1 MSDSI
6 RVKAPA
12 TVANL
17 GSGFDLLGL
26 AIHQIADEVMV
37 SIRTDSKLIIKDIEG
52 DGGLLPRNAEENTC
66 TVAIQ
71 SLLHKLNTDQGFEVS
86 IKKHIA
92 FNSGLGSSASSA
104 VAGVF
109 AVNELLG
116 NPLTKEQLIAPAL
129 DGEYIASKGFHAD
142 NIAPCMLGGITYI
155 RELNP
160 LSILQ
165 LPFHNDTHLV
175 VLYQY
180 VTVSTAAARSILPAQ
195 YDRGVLIKQNA
206 RLASLLMGLTNQNDD
221 YLSYGLG
228 DEIATPYRKQLIP
241 HFDELE
247 KISKAHDVVGFNISG
262 SGPSVFAWCKN
273 ETQAAAVK
281 KDWAAFFE
289 QKKERCEI
297 YVSSINT
304 AGVSVF

>member
-1 MSDSI
+1 VGMSESI

-26 AIHQIADEVMV
+26 AIHQIADEVLV
-37 SIRTDSKLIIKDIEG
+37 SKRSDSKLVIKDIEG
-52 DGGLLPRNAEENTC
+52 DGGLLPRNAAE
-66 TVAIQ
+66 
-71 SLLHKLNTDQGFEVS
+71 QGFDVE

-142 NIAPCMLGGITYI
+142 NVAPCMFGGITYI

-165 LPFHNDTHLV
+165 MPFNTNTFLV

-180 VTVSTAAARSILPAQ
+180 VTVSTAAARSILPAL
-195 YDRGVLIKQNA
+195 YERAVLTKQSS
-206 RLASLLMGLTNQNDD
+206 RIASLLMGLTNQNDD
-221 YLSYGLG
+221 YLSFGLG

-241 HFDELE
+241 HFDALE
-247 KISKAHDVVGFNISG
+247 DLAKSNDVIGFNISG

-281 KDWAAFFE
+281 KDWATFFE

-304 AGVSVF
+304 QGVTVF